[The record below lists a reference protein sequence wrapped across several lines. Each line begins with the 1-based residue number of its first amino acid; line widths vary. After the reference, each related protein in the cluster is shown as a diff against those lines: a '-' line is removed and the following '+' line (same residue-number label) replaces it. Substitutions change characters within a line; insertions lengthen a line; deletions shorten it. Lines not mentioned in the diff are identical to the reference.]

1 MELVVFLTCLLH
13 KTTHCSYLNLRDS
26 YYDPHMDDAIL
37 AAEAEMRAIS
47 ETDKRA
53 YDAGKHKNMLF
64 LINYLINYFLL
75 SNLFIYLFI
84 YFCYVVFFLIY

>member
-53 YDAGKHKNMLF
+53 YDAGKHKNVVF
-64 LINYLINYFLL
+64 SVYIYIY
-75 SNLFIYLFI
+75 LFIYLFI
-84 YFCYVVFFLIY
+84 YLLLCCICFDY